1 MLAELGFAIV
11 IFSISTLVAPTA
23 AMEFALARIKQDESP
38 IDVLRSLPTF
48 DEFTDLIGF
57 PEIRQLAQNYRT
69 S

>member
-23 AMEFALARIKQDESP
+23 AMEFALDRIKQDESP